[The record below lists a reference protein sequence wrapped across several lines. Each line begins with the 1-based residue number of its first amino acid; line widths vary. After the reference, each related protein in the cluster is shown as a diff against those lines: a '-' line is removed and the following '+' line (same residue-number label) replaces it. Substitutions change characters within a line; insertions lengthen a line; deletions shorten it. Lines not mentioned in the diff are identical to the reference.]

1 MPGNL
6 ITKPLLLLFLLP
18 CFPCIPWAADLKF
31 PSTPPTEPKDAAK
44 TFHVLDGF
52 EMQLIAAEPLVT
64 DPVAMTYDADGRAF
78 VCEMNDYPYTD
89 KEHHKHAQENPTDAP
104 IGKVRLLTDTD
115 GDGVFD
121 KATVFADGLSWP
133 TGCACWKGG
142 IFVCATPD
150 IWYLKDTNDDGVAD
164 VRVKVFTGFKKLNV
178 QAVMNNPIWG
188 LDHRIYVAGGSNGGE
203 IQRAPGSESVMPIPK
218 DFKPLS
224 IKRNDFSFDPSTGDV
239 RLESGGA
246 RFGNTF
252 DDWGNRF
259 LCNIRNPC
267 QHVVLPYRYLTR
279 NPYLVVPSALNDCAE
294 AGDQLPVYRTSPPEP
309 WREFRAKRWVQEGS
323 TLPKSELVGAGVVTS
338 SSGITVYRGDAYP
351 PEYRDF
357 AFVADVAGNLFYRMK
372 LVPDGVTFKAVQVD
386 GNKNFCT
393 SDDLWFRPV
402 NFVNAPD
409 GCLHVCDMYREVIEH
424 PWSIP
429 DDIHASL
436 DLLRGRDRGRIWRL
450 APRSVVPPSGGSGR
464 APAKAGT
471 TKRNAPKLSLAT
483 TAELVALLD
492 HPNAWHRETAQRLLF
507 ERQDKAGVE
516 PLWVLGKQGKTAQGR
531 IGALWSL
538 HGLGRGNAQSAT
550 VPEPSPEVAKSD
562 DVRGWPYLESRLGSL
577 FETQLND
584 IIRHDPSPH
593 VRAAAFQLKAEFLEK
608 RPAFWKRFT
617 DDVLVMQSHQQPP
630 GTSAPLWAAFAL
642 GEGGP
647 SSYYPE
653 RLTYLLVQHSK
664 DPWLAHAVKASA
676 FRLGPVQSLMAF
688 SIPADIEDLS
698 SWNQILRGLATAAP
712 EAKEFDQL
720 VAWLDTQ
727 ASDGEQKER
736 RAFIIDAAREEI
748 FIGIAAGIARTGRT
762 FATVRWSSTTSEWL
776 QQRLKRAHSIIRDT
790 NRPTVERVARLA
802 LLALENVDTARR
814 TLTSLLTPSEP
825 AELQLAALEALG
837 GYREPAVADT
847 LIDAWPKM
855 TPALR
860 DKATTIMLSRTDRI
874 AKLLDG
880 IEAKKILPAQLSV
893 AAKATLGRQKDG
905 KLAERI
911 AKLIGYGGSSNRKEV
926 IERYAAAM
934 FGSNADTP
942 VRAGVTNADKSVR
955 ITGDASRG
963 ATVYETACMVCHRHV
978 DRGNDVG
985 PNLGTIKAW
994 TAEQILTNVLDPN
1007 REVSPNFALYIV
1019 ETNDGR
1025 TLSGLIA
1032 SETAG
1037 NLTLKRADGGAD
1049 TVLRSEIKSL
1059 TSPGIS
1065 LMPEGLEAAITPQQ
1079 MADLIEF
1086 LRK

>member
-1 MPGNL
+1 MQTRLNCGL
-6 ITKPLLLLFLLP
+6 ILFLCAPLAV
-18 CFPCIPWAADLKF
+18 WSAEALKF
-31 PSTPPTEPKDAAK
+31 PATPSVAPQDAPR

-52 EMQLIAAEPLVT
+52 QMQLIAAEPLVT
-64 DPVAMTYDADGRAF
+64 DPVAITYDEDGRAY

-89 KEHHKHAQENPTDAP
+89 KEHHKHAQENPTDQS

-115 GDGVFD
+115 GDGIFD
-121 KATVFADGLSWP
+121 KATVFAEGLSWP
-133 TGCACWKGG
+133 TGAACWKGG
-142 IFVCATPD
+142 IFVTATPD
-150 IWYLKDTNDDGVAD
+150 VWYLKDTNGDGVAD
-164 VRVKVFTGFKKLNV
+164 VRQKIFTGFKKLNV

-188 LDHRIYVAGGSNGGE
+188 LDHRIYIAGGSNGGE
-203 IQRAPGSESVMPIPK
+203 IQRAPGSESVMPLPA

-267 QHVVLPYRYLTR
+267 QHVVLPYRYLAR

-338 SSGITVYRGDAYP
+338 SAGITVYRGDAYP

-386 GNKNFCT
+386 GTKNFCT

-429 DDIHASL
+429 DDIHSAV
-436 DLLRGRDRGRIWRL
+436 DLLRGRDQGRLYRL
-450 APRSVVPPSGGSGR
+450 APKSGPLSPLSGAPPSPFKPR
-464 APAKAGT
+464 PI
-471 TKRNAPKLSLAT
+471 PKLSTFT
-483 TAELVALLD
+483 TPDLVTLLD

-507 ERQDKAGVE
+507 ERQDKAAAE
-516 PLWVLGKQGKTAQGR
+516 PLRLLARWGSA
-531 IGALWSL
+531 
-538 HGLGRGNAQSAT
+538 LGRLTALRSVLAIVLKPKGQLAEDRQQKLQGTYPDANGWEIKPDWRIDEDRRKLLRDALHDSDARVRAQSVEAYAISEGWSAVDEIKGMRHDLSKLVRLET
-550 VPEPSPEVAKSD
+550 VFALGGLSPGAWSGPPPVMGITDIALYDAGDPWLEAALLSSGGLNNIELFDGLLRQETLQPAHIHLLALAGEMIARQSGEWYAPSSCFWDVALHKRLSD
-562 DVRGWPYLESRLGSL
+562 DQKRQVMLAIAEGMIASGRSPAKLLTDQDPAYRHVIQDYMNRWLAESHQLLDQPSSDTADKIKALQLLSL
-577 FETQLND
+577 FESFDQTKTQVLKFLAPAQPSELQIAALNT
-584 IIRHDPSPH
+584 
-593 VRAAAFQLKAEFLEK
+593 L
-608 RPAFWKRFT
+608 
-617 DDVLVMQSHQQPP
+617 
-630 GTSAPLWAAFAL
+630 GTS
-642 GEGGP
+642 
-647 SSYYPE
+647 
-653 RLTYLLVQHSK
+653 
-664 DPWLAHAVKASA
+664 
-676 FRLGPVQSLMAF
+676 
-688 SIPADIEDLS
+688 
-698 SWNQILRGLATAAP
+698 
-712 EAKEFDQL
+712 
-720 VAWLDTQ
+720 
-727 ASDGEQKER
+727 
-736 RAFIIDAAREEI
+736 
-748 FIGIAAGIARTGRT
+748 
-762 FATVRWSSTTSEWL
+762 
-776 QQRLKRAHSIIRDT
+776 RD
-790 NRPTVERVARLA
+790 
-802 LLALENVDTARR
+802 
-814 TLTSLLTPSEP
+814 
-825 AELQLAALEALG
+825 
-837 GYREPAVADT
+837 PAVADILLT
-847 LIDAWPKM
+847 AWPKL
-855 TPALR
+855 TPTLR
-860 DKATTIMLSRTDRI
+860 DKASSLLLSRTDRI
-874 AKLLDG
+874 TKLLDA
-880 IEAKKILPAQLSV
+880 IEAKKILPSQLSV
-893 AAKATLGRQKDG
+893 AAKATLGRQKTPA
-905 KLAERI
+905 LAERI
-911 AKLIGYGGSSNRKEV
+911 TKLLGDASSSNRKAV
-926 IERYAAAM
+926 IDKYA
-934 FGSNADTP
+934 P
-942 VRAGVTNADKSVR
+942 VMTL
-955 ITGDASRG
+955 TGDPTSG
-963 ATVYETACMVCHRHV
+963 AKIYETLCMVCHRHL

-1025 TLSGLIA
+1025 TLSGLIT

-1037 NLTLKRADGGAD
+1037 NLTLKRADGGTD

-1079 MADLIEF
+1079 MADLIAY
-1086 LRK
+1086 LKAP

>member
-1 MPGNL
+1 MQRRL
-6 ITKPLLLLFLLP
+6 IAWLALTSCASFI
-18 CFPCIPWAADLKF
+18 CQAADELKF
-31 PSTPPTEPKDAAK
+31 PTTPPTEPQNAAK

-52 EMQLIAAEPLVT
+52 QMQLIAAEPLVT
-64 DPVAMTYDADGRAF
+64 DPVAITYDEDGRAY

-89 KEHHKHAQENPTDAP
+89 KEHHKHAQENPTDQS

-121 KATVFADGLSWP
+121 KATVFAEGLSWP
-133 TGCACWKGG
+133 TGAACWKGG
-142 IFVCATPD
+142 IFVTATPD
-150 IWYLKDTNDDGVAD
+150 VWYLKDTNGDGVAD
-164 VRVKVFTGFKKLNV
+164 VRQKVFTGFKKLNV

-203 IQRAPGSESVMPIPK
+203 IQRAPGSESVMPLPA

-267 QHVVLPYRYLTR
+267 QHVVLPYRYLAR

-338 SSGITVYRGDAYP
+338 SAGITVYRGDAYP
-351 PEYRDF
+351 PEYHDF
-357 AFVADVAGNLFYRMK
+357 VFVADVAGNLFYRMK

-393 SDDLWFRPV
+393 SDDLWCRPV

-409 GCLHVCDMYREVIEH
+409 GCLHVCDMYREIIEH

-429 DDIHASL
+429 DDIHAAV
-436 DLLRGRDRGRIWRL
+436 DLLRGRDQGRLFRL
-450 APRSVVPPSGGSGR
+450 APKTFQPRP
-464 APAKAGT
+464 T
-471 TKRNAPKLSLAT
+471 PKLSTAT
-483 TAELVALLD
+483 TPALVALLD

-507 ERQDKAGVE
+507 EKQDKAAVE
-516 PLWVLGKQGKTAQGR
+516 PLRAMVKVGKTPQGKEH
-531 IGALWSL
+531 ALWGL
-538 HGLGRGNAQSAT
+538 HGLDHGASQQWTIPLPPEGSDPQGIDRKKAQLGQLPQFLLDEVLNAEDTNEHLASSA
-550 VPEPSPEVAKSD
+550 
-562 DVRGWPYLESRLGSL
+562 W
-577 FETQLND
+577 N
-584 IIRHDPSPH
+584 
-593 VRAAAFQLKAEFLEK
+593 LKAEFVAK
-608 RPAFWKRFT
+608 TPPAYQRFN
-617 DDVLVMQSHQQPP
+617 DEVLVMRTSRIEP
-630 GTSAPLWAAFAL
+630 GTQALMWAAFAL
-642 GEGGP
+642 GEAGFA
-647 SSYYPE
+647 SDYYPE
-653 RLTYLLVQHSK
+653 RLIYLIRNGRG
-664 DPWLAHAVKASA
+664 DPWL
-676 FRLGPVQSLMAF
+676 
-688 SIPADIEDLS
+688 
-698 SWNQILRGLATAAP
+698 
-712 EAKEFDQL
+712 
-720 VAWLDTQ
+720 
-727 ASDGEQKER
+727 
-736 RAFIIDAAREEI
+736 
-748 FIGIAAGIARTGRT
+748 GIAAELSAASMSPAQVLGLFAFGPATGAPLAYYRIIRNSAAQIARSPKDCKSVLEFLDHVCADRQPVEGHA
-762 FATVRWSSTTSEWL
+762 FVPDAIIEHILVGLSVGLGSKGAKL
-776 QQRLKRAHSIIRDT
+776 QSLNPS
-790 NRPTVERVARLA
+790 ERVLAWMAARASMAVSKLSNRA
-802 LLALENVDTARR
+802 ESMDERNRQIPLLAMVPPDKAIS
-814 TLTSLLTPSEP
+814 TLMSLIKPDELP
-825 AELQLAALEALG
+825 ELQLAALEALG
-837 GYREPAVADT
+837 SYREPAVADM
-847 LIDAWPKM
+847 LIDAWPKL

-860 DKATTIMLSRTDRI
+860 DKAASILLSRTDRI
-874 AKLLDG
+874 AKLLDA
-880 IEAKKILPAQLSV
+880 IEAKKILPSQLS
-893 AAKATLGRQKDG
+893 AATKATLGRQKAPA
-905 KLAERI
+905 LADRI
-911 AKLIGYGGSSNRKEV
+911 AKLIGDGGSSNRKEV
-926 IERYAAAM
+926 ITKYE
-934 FGSNADTP
+934 P
-942 VRAGVTNADKSVR
+942 VLSM
-955 ITGDASRG
+955 TGDPAHG
-963 ATVYETACMVCHRHV
+963 AKIYETLCMVCHRHL

-1025 TLSGLIA
+1025 ALSGLIT

-1037 NLTLKRADGGAD
+1037 NLTLKCADGGTD

-1079 MADLIEF
+1079 MADLIAY
-1086 LRK
+1086 LKQ

>member
-1 MPGNL
+1 M
-6 ITKPLLLLFLLP
+6 TQHPLLTAVLVSCLP
-18 CFPCIPWAADLKF
+18 TLALAAEPKLDF
-31 PSTPPTEPKDAAK
+31 PSTPPVEPQNAPK

-64 DPVAMTYDADGRAF
+64 DPVAITYDADGRAY

-89 KEHHKHAQENPTDAP
+89 KAAHKPSQENPTDAP

-115 GDGVFD
+115 GDGTFD

-133 TGCACWKGG
+133 TGAACWKGG
-142 IFVCATPD
+142 IFVTATPD
-150 IWYLKDTNDDGVAD
+150 VWYLKDTNDDGVAD
-164 VRVKVFTGFKKLNV
+164 VRQKVFTGFKKLNV

-188 LDHRIYVAGGSNGGE
+188 LDHRIYIAGGSNGGE
-203 IQRAPGSESVMPIPK
+203 IQRVPGSESVMPLPK
-218 DFKPLS
+218 DFKALP

-267 QHVVLPYRYLTR
+267 QHVVLPYRYLAR

-309 WREFRAKRWVQEGS
+309 WREFRAKRWVLEGS
-323 TLPKSELVGAGVVTS
+323 HLPKSELVGAGVVTS

-351 PEYRDF
+351 KEYRDF

-429 DDIHASL
+429 DDIHTAV

-450 APRSVVPPSGGSGR
+450 TPRRSVVPPSGGSNK
-464 APAKAGT
+464 APAQAGT
-471 TKRNAPKLSLAT
+471 TKRVTPKLSEAST
-483 TAELVALLD
+483 QDLVPLLD

-507 ERQDKAGVE
+507 ERQDKTAVE
-516 PLWVLGKQGKTAQGR
+516 PLQKLVKSGKTPQGR
-531 IGALWSL
+531 ITALWALVSEPGPSL
-538 HGLGRGNAQSAT
+538 SQAT
-550 VPEPSPEVAKSD
+550 FDTLRDTLDSSD
-562 DVRGWPYLESRLGSL
+562 DKLVAQAAVIAGEVRSTVSPTQSSVLLLQQGKL
-577 FETQLND
+577 FEKQANLG
-584 IIRHDPSPH
+584 
-593 VRAAAFQLKAEFLEK
+593 A
-608 RPAFWKRFT
+608 
-617 DDVLVMQSHQQPP
+617 
-630 GTSAPLWAAFAL
+630 GTLLTAFAL
-642 GEGGP
+642 GEASDSQITETAPALIRAG
-647 SSYYPE
+647 S
-653 RLTYLLVQHSK
+653 R
-664 DPWLAHAVKASA
+664 DPWLAPVVINLCLRASVT
-676 FRLGPVQSLMAF
+676 R
-688 SIPADIEDLS
+688 
-698 SWNQILRGLATAAP
+698 LATTAISP
-712 EAKEFDQL
+712 RN
-720 VAWLDTQ
+720 
-727 ASDGEQKER
+727 EQT
-736 RAFIIDAAREEI
+736 
-748 FIGIAAGIARTGRT
+748 RT
-762 FATVRWSSTTSEWL
+762 
-776 QQRLKRAHSIIRDT
+776 
-790 NRPTVERVARLA
+790 
-802 LLALENVDTARR
+802 
-814 TLTSLLTPSEP
+814 TSLLFPQIVEAAAQSPNPKIAAEAIELPMVLEQTSRDMADFPIFPSDFPETAAVFASKGAMKKGRKLADFSLSQACIKWWNKRIDEATQGQFGQNRPPLDENELALVSLAPLDHFMPVFRQTLVPSESS
-825 AELQLAALEALG
+825 ELQLAALEALG
-837 GYREPAVADT
+837 SYREPAVADM

-860 DKATTIMLSRTDRI
+860 DKATTILLSRTDRI
-874 AKLLDG
+874 AKLLDA
-880 IEAKKILPAQLSV
+880 IEAKKITPAQLSV
-893 AAKATLGRQKDG
+893 AAKATLGRQKTPA
-905 KLAERI
+905 LAERI
-911 AKLIGYGGSSNRKEV
+911 AKLIGDGSSSNRKAV
-926 IERYAAAM
+926 IEMYLTAM
-934 FGSNADTP
+934 QGSDAGTP
-942 VRAGVTNADKSVR
+942 ARQESVVAGKSAR
-955 ITGDASRG
+955 ITGDATRG
-963 ATVYETACMVCHRHV
+963 AKVYETACMVCHKFA
-978 DRGNDVG
+978 DKGNDVG
-985 PNLGTIKAW
+985 PHLGTIKAW
-994 TAEQILTNVLDPN
+994 TAEQLVTNILDPN
-1007 REVSPNFALYIV
+1007 REVSPNFSLYLV

-1037 NLTLKRADGGAD
+1037 NLTLKRADGGTD

-1079 MADLIEF
+1079 MSDLIAY
-1086 LRK
+1086 LKAR

>member
-1 MPGNL
+1 MHRS
-6 ITKPLLLLFLLP
+6 LLFLLP
-18 CFPCIPWAADLKF
+18 QALFALDF
-31 PSTPPTEPKDAAK
+31 PSTPPVEPPNAAK

-64 DPVAMTYDADGRAF
+64 DPVAITYDADGRAY

-89 KEHHKHAQENPTDAP
+89 KAAHKPAQENPTDLP
-104 IGKVRLLTDTD
+104 LGKVRLLTDTD
-115 GDGVFD
+115 GDGTFD

-133 TGCACWKGG
+133 TGTACWKGG
-142 IFVCATPD
+142 IFVTATPD
-150 IWYLKDTNDDGVAD
+150 VWYLKDTNDDGVAD
-164 VRVKVFTGFKKLNV
+164 VRQKVFTGFKKLNV

-188 LDHRIYVAGGSNGGE
+188 LDHRIYIAGGSNGGE
-203 IQRAPGSESVMPIPK
+203 IQRVPGSEAVMPIPK

-267 QHVVLPYRYLTR
+267 QHVVLPYRYLAR

-323 TLPKSELVGAGVVTS
+323 KLPNSELVGAGVVTS

-351 PEYRDF
+351 KEYRDF

-386 GNKNFCT
+386 GTKNFCT

-429 DDIHASL
+429 DDIHTAV

-450 APRSVVPPSGGSGR
+450 ALKAWQR
-464 APAKAGT
+464 ATSEERRVALSNAST
-471 TKRNAPKLSLAT
+471 TD
-483 TAELVALLD
+483 LVALLD

-507 ERQDKAGVE
+507 ERQDKAAVE
-516 PLWVLGKQGKTAQGR
+516 PLRELMKGGKTAQGR
-531 IGALWSL
+531 VTALWSL
-538 HGLGRGNAQSAT
+538 HGLGHGNNQLVT
-550 VPEPSPEVAKSD
+550 VPEPTSEVAKSS
-562 DVRGWPYLESRLGSL
+562 DVQTWPWQNSHLGAL
-577 FETQLND
+577 FETQLNET
-584 IIRHDPSPH
+584 IRDDASPH
-593 VRAAAFQLKAEFLEK
+593 VRAAGFQLKAEFLEK
-608 RPAFWKRFT
+608 RPTFWKRFT
-617 DDVLVMQSHQQPP
+617 DDILVTNSHQQPA

-647 SSYYPE
+647 ASYYPE
-653 RLTYLLVQHSK
+653 RLTYLLLKHGK
-664 DPWLAHAVKASA
+664 DPWLAHAIEASA
-676 FRLGPVQSLMAF
+676 FRLGSAQSLMAF
-688 SIPADIEDLS
+688 SLPADMVDPG
-698 SWNQILRGLATAAP
+698 SWNRLIRHLANAAVDSKEFEQLITFFGNEAARLNEEKSKAFVTAAS
-712 EAKEFDQL
+712 L
-720 VAWLDTQ
+720 
-727 ASDGEQKER
+727 
-736 RAFIIDAAREEI
+736 EEV
-748 FIGIAAGIARTGRT
+748 FIGFAQGLSRKGKSFTDLKWPTAAT
-762 FATVRWSSTTSEWL
+762 EWL
-776 QQRLKRAHSIIRDT
+776 NQRIKMAKSHLQELARSPEERL
-790 NRPTVERVARLA
+790 NRLPLLVLDSPDAVRLILTQ
-802 LLALENVDTARR
+802 LLQ
-814 TLTSLLTPSEP
+814 P
-825 AELQLAALEALG
+825 AQPPELQLAALETLG
-837 GYREPAVADT
+837 SFREPAVAEI

-860 DKATTIMLSRTDRI
+860 DKVTTILLSRTDRI
-874 AKLLDG
+874 AKLLDA
-880 IEAKKILPAQLSV
+880 IETKKITPAQLSV
-893 AAKATLGRQKDG
+893 AAKATLGRQKTPA
-905 KLAERI
+905 LAERI
-911 AKLIGYGGSSNRKEV
+911 AKLIGEGGSSNRKEV
-926 IERYAAAM
+926 IAKYE
-934 FGSNADTP
+934 P
-942 VRAGVTNADKSVR
+942 VMSMK
-955 ITGDASRG
+955 GDATRG
-963 ATVYETACMVCHRHV
+963 VKVYETACMVCHKFA
-978 DRGNDVG
+978 DKGNDVG
-985 PNLGTIKAW
+985 PHLGTIKAW
-994 TAEQILTNVLDPN
+994 TAEQLVTNILDPN
-1007 REVSPNFALYIV
+1007 REVSPNFALYII

-1037 NLTLKRADGGAD
+1037 NLTLKRADGGTD

-1065 LMPEGLEAAITPQQ
+1065 LMPEGLEAAITQQQ
-1079 MADLIEF
+1079 MADLIAY
-1086 LRK
+1086 LKAP

>member
-1 MPGNL
+1 MRFF
-6 ITKPLLLLFLLP
+6 LLL
-18 CFPCIPWAADLKF
+18 CIPWWSLSALDF
-31 PSTPPTEPKDAAK
+31 PSTPPVEPTSAAK

-64 DPVAMTYDADGRAF
+64 DPVAITYDADGRAF

-89 KEHHKHAQENPTDAP
+89 KASHKPSQENPTDAH

-115 GDGVFD
+115 GDGTFD

-133 TGCACWKGG
+133 TGAACWKGG
-142 IFVCATPD
+142 IFITATPD
-150 IWYLKDTNDDGVAD
+150 VWYLKDTNDDGVAD
-164 VRVKVFTGFKKLNV
+164 VRQKVFTGFKKLNV

-188 LDHRIYVAGGSNGGE
+188 LDHRIYIAGGSNGGE
-203 IQRAPGSESVMPIPK
+203 IQRVPGSESVMPIPS
-218 DFKPLS
+218 DFKPLP

-267 QHVVLPYRYLTR
+267 QHVVLPYRYLAR

-323 TLPKSELVGAGVVTS
+323 HLPKSELVGAGVVTS

-351 PEYRDF
+351 KEYRDF

-429 DDIHASL
+429 DDIHTAV

-450 APRSVVPPSGGSGR
+450 TPRRSVVPPSGGSDK

-471 TKRNAPKLSLAT
+471 TKRITPKLSQAST
-483 TAELVALLD
+483 TDLVALLD

-507 ERQDKAGVE
+507 EWQDKAAVE
-516 PLWVLGKQGKTAQGR
+516 PLRELVKSGKTEQGR
-531 IGALWSL
+531 ITAFWSL
-538 HGLGRGNAQSAT
+538 ASTMFFGNPRRIEECALLMSDWEKLNKLVLHDDPALMSLAKTGGLSTEGYKLVSELA
-550 VPEPSPEVAKSD
+550 SD
-562 DVRGWPYLESRLGSL
+562 V
-577 FETQLND
+577 
-584 IIRHDPSPH
+584 SPH
-593 VRAAAFQLKAEFLEK
+593 MRAQVIKVFAHALFGSRKLEDHYELRSLAEKSFQDEDASVRFVAALSHTSIWS
-608 RPAFWKRFT
+608 PASF
-617 DDVLVMQSHQQPP
+617 P
-630 GTSAPLWAAFAL
+630 AL
-642 GEGGP
+642 GDLCV
-647 SSYYPE
+647 
-653 RLTYLLVQHSK
+653 RDK
-664 DPWLAHAVKASA
+664 NDPWMITSCKFAASS
-676 FRLGPVQSLMAF
+676 FPFQTIVR
-688 SIPADIEDLS
+688 
-698 SWNQILRGLATAAP
+698 IL
-712 EAKEFDQL
+712 
-720 VAWLDTQ
+720 
-727 ASDGEQKER
+727 ASDQVPASESLQDLVEQLAMVIGADRSEPNGNQGYYLADYLASRSHVDVVALRCLKGFVQGLRRTSSTLGEVVMTDEPQMKNSRVSGWLREVG
-736 RAFIIDAAREEI
+736 AFVIREAAREKADPQTRSIAITLLPDFLEI
-748 FIGIAAGIARTGRT
+748 TKA
-762 FATVRWSSTTSEWL
+762 
-776 QQRLKRAHSIIRDT
+776 LKVLG
-790 NRPTVERVARLA
+790 N
-802 LLALENVDTARR
+802 N
-814 TLTSLLTPSEP
+814 LTPDKPSDI
-825 AELQLAALEALG
+825 QLTTLDTLG
-837 GYREPAVADT
+837 SYREPAVADM

-860 DKATTIMLSRTDRI
+860 DKATTILLSRTDRI
-874 AKLLDG
+874 AKLLDA
-880 IEAKKILPAQLSV
+880 IEAKKITPAQLSV
-893 AAKATLGRQKDG
+893 AAKATLGRQKTPA
-905 KLAERI
+905 LAERI
-911 AKLIGYGGSSNRKEV
+911 AKLIGDGSTSNRKAV
-926 IERYAAAM
+926 IETYLTAM
-934 FGSNADTP
+934 QGSDAGTP
-942 VRAGVTNADKSVR
+942 ARKESVVAGKSAR
-955 ITGDASRG
+955 ITGDATRG
-963 ATVYETACMVCHRHV
+963 AKVYETACMVCHKFA
-978 DRGNDVG
+978 DKGNDVG
-985 PNLGTIKAW
+985 PHLGTIKAW
-994 TAEQILTNVLDPN
+994 TAEQLVTNILDPN
-1007 REVSPNFALYIV
+1007 REVSPNFSLYLV

-1037 NLTLKRADGGAD
+1037 NLTLKRADGGTD

-1079 MADLIEF
+1079 MADLIAY
-1086 LRK
+1086 LKAG